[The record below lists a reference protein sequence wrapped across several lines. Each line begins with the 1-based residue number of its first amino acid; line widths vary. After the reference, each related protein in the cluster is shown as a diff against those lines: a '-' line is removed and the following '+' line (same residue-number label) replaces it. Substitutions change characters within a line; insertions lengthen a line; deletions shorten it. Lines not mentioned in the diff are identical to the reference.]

1 MRKDQQEELRR
12 LEQALLEADAQEAE
26 DSWEVTEEDADDW
39 LEDIYREF
47 EEEPAVCD
55 VYNTDEVDVDMESYS
70 EAVSQAP
77 EQGGCAIGVFF
88 VLIAVLGCA
97 TLWFLKK
104 WGIL

>member
-26 DSWEVTEEDADDW
+26 DSWEVTEEETDDW

-47 EEEPAVCD
+47 EDEPTVCD

-70 EAVSQAP
+70 EAVSQVP
-77 EQGGCAIGVFF
+77 ERGGCAIGVFL